1 MGWYMVKSGLVDDP
15 RVSHYRLT
23 AHLSLAFLIFVSMFW
38 VALGLLAERTR
49 TASNNAVLHGLQR
62 SGFWLTI
69 LVGYMVVSGGF
80 VAGIRA
86 GKAYNSFPLMNG
98 HLLPPESFLIDPWYL
113 NFFNNMALVQFD
125 HRLGAWLLAFLVP
138 WFCWKTWKAAVS
150 SSARMAA
157 SVLLVVLL
165 AQIGLGIATVLLAVP
180 VGLGAA
186 HQGGAM
192 VVLGVLLWV
201 NHEIRLGR

>member
-1 MGWYMVKSGLVDDP
+1 MVEAPRDELDP
-15 RVSHYRLT
+15 ALRRARYGKRPDGDR
-23 AHLSLAFLIFVSMFW
+23 FL
-38 VALGLLAERTR
+38 
-49 TASNNAVLHGLQR
+49 
-62 SGFWLTI
+62 GFWLTI

-125 HRLGAWLLAFLVP
+125 HRLGAWLLVFLIP
-138 WFCWKTWKAAVS
+138 WFFWKTWKAAVS